1 MTPGAATPRSTT
13 GPTPELAGRPAIL
26 VVLVAA
32 MGVGPL
38 LNYGL
43 SAVSP
48 LIIADLGIS
57 QSQFGILAGAVFASA
72 AVSSF
77 SLGRLSDRTTTR
89 QQLVVIFGGTA
100 VALVAA
106 ALAGSYWLLLAA
118 SLLAGPAQS
127 LSNPTT
133 NRVIVTDV
141 PHAKR
146 AGWIG
151 VKQSGVQASQLFA
164 GLFFPAIS
172 LWLGWHG
179 AFGLAAAVALGLL
192 AFGLLTVPRQPPRP
206 RTAKRGS
213 GGTLGFPV
221 WLFAGFA
228 FCSGLGMQATN
239 VYLPL
244 FAVRELGFPLVLA
257 GAAAG
262 VSGIVGV
269 TSRIMWGRRMAR
281 GARPSGLLA
290 VLAVGAVAGIACL
303 LGAGAWHAPAL
314 LWAGVALHGATV
326 LGANVITNAA
336 VLVVVPAER
345 IGAASGVLSMG
356 MYAGFALG
364 PLLMGVL
371 ADATGA
377 FDAGWVAVGAGY
389 AVCLL
394 LALWLRRYGATHPWS
409 SFQR

>member
-1 MTPGAATPRSTT
+1 MTPGPATPDPGS
-13 GPTPELAGRPAIL
+13 EAGRRPSTALL

-32 MGVGPL
+32 MGVGPI

-77 SLGRLSDRTTTR
+77 SLGRLSDSTTTR

-106 ALAGSYWLLLAA
+106 ALAGTYWLLLAA
-118 SLLAGPAQS
+118 ALLAGPAQS

-133 NRVIVTDV
+133 NRVIATEV

-164 GLFFPAIS
+164 GLFFPAVA

-179 AFGLAAAVALGLL
+179 AFGLAAVVALALL
-192 AFGLLTVPRQPPRP
+192 AFGLLTVPRQAPRP
-206 RTAKRGS
+206 RTTAPRGR
-213 GGTLGFPV
+213 GGGLGFPV

-269 TSRIMWGRRMAR
+269 SSRILWGRRMAR

-290 VLAVGAVAGIACL
+290 VLAVGAVAGISCL
-303 LGAGAWHAPAL
+303 LAAGAWHAPAL

-336 VLVVVPAER
+336 VLVVVPPER

-377 FDAGWVAVGAGY
+377 FDAGWLAVGAGY

-394 LALWLRRYGATHPWS
+394 LALWLRRYGSTHPWS

>member
-1 MTPGAATPRSTT
+1 
-13 GPTPELAGRPAIL
+13 
-26 VVLVAA
+26 

-48 LIIADLGIS
+48 LVIADLGIS
-57 QSQFGILAGAVFASA
+57 QSQFGLLAGAVFASA

-77 SLGRLSDRTTTR
+77 SLGSLSDRTTTR
-89 QQLVVIFGGTA
+89 QQFLVIFGGTA
-100 VALVAA
+100 AALVIA

-118 SLLAGPAQS
+118 TLLAGPAQA

-141 PHAKR
+141 PQGR
-146 AGWIG
+146 RPGWIG

-164 GLFFPAIS
+164 GLFFPAAA
-172 LWLGWHG
+172 LWLGWNG
-179 AFGLAAAVALGLL
+179 AFGLAAVIAVGLL
-192 AFGLLTVPRQPPRP
+192 GFSLLAVGREVPRP
-206 RTAKRGS
+206 RTTATP
-213 GGTLGFPV
+213 GGGGALGFPV

-257 GAAAG
+257 GVAAG

-269 TSRIMWGRRMAR
+269 SSRILWGRRMAR

-290 VLAVGAVAGIACL
+290 VLAVGAVVGVACL
-303 LGAGAWHAPAL
+303 LGASAWNAPAL

-326 LGANVITNAA
+326 LGANVITNSA

-364 PLLMGVL
+364 PPIMGVL
-371 ADATGA
+371 ADVTGA
-377 FDAGWVAVGAGY
+377 FDAGWVTVGGGY

-394 LALWLRRYGATHPWS
+394 LALWLRRYGSTHPWS